1 MPKILDWE
9 TSYFLFLKRL
19 QEKPFCFLKFGDG
32 EWINIFKS
40 LNHFAPSFREKQANC
55 DSHLYFQDC
64 GRRLLE
70 VFLQANGDEDF
81 LIGLWP
87 IKGTIGK
94 YLLPLFQEIERKGTK
109 IQEVFVPSD
118 FLHSN
123 LKAGKKLEEFRDF
136 LDSQEI
142 LLIGPEY
149 LKKLT
154 LSSSQLFLEI
164 PRKNCWLAFQK
175 TKENALKILSSFES
189 GVVIIIF
196 SLGANVLAFELY
208 QGTNRKFF
216 VLNVGAI
223 FDPFA
228 GEKTRPY
235 HFGLKW

>member
-9 TSYFLFLKRL
+9 TSYFLFLERL
-19 QEKPFCFLKFGDG
+19 QGKPFCFLKFGDG

-40 LNHFAPSFREKQANC
+40 LNHFAPFFKEEQANC
-55 DSHLYFQDC
+55 DGHLYFQDC
-64 GRRLLE
+64 GKRLLE
-70 VFLQANGDEDF
+70 VFLQANGDESF
-81 LIGLWP
+81 LIALWAEND
-87 IKGTIGK
+87 TIGE
-94 YLLPLFQEIERKGTK
+94 YLLSFFQEIEHKGTR
-109 IQEVFVPSD
+109 IQKVFVPSD

-123 LKAGKKLEEFRDF
+123 LKAERRLEEFRDF

-142 LLIGPEY
+142 LLIGPGY
-149 LKKLT
+149 LKNLT

-175 TKENALKILSSFES
+175 TKENALKILSSLET

-196 SLGANVLAFELY
+196 SLGANVLAFDLFQE
-208 QGTNRKFF
+208 TSRKFF

-235 HFGLKW
+235 HFELKW